1 MPRAI
6 TARHDGIVQLVAA
19 IFRRAGALV
28 NIEVKCDGE
37 TRVRPDIE
45 IILPEHSILVDVAVV
60 HPSAPSRRNLTA
72 LAATRDIKAAKYSS
86 VASERGA
93 RFMAFIAESYGAL
106 GKQAM
111 ELLKLLDNILDRAPA
126 RPFELSGRAVMEAL
140 AVALQRG
147 NAFVIPLG
155 QPHCSCSSCICLI
168 GLMPLGTL
176 FDIRQ

>member
-45 IILPEHSILVDVAVV
+45 IILPDHSILVDVAVV
-60 HPSAPSRRNLTA
+60 HPSAPSRRSLTP
-72 LAATRDIKAAKYSS
+72 LAATRDIENAKAAKYSS

-93 RFMAFIAESYGAL
+93 RFMAFIVESYGAL

-111 ELLKLLDNILDRAPA
+111 ELLKLLHKMSSTALRLGPLNSLEGLLWRPSLLPYSVAMPSYPTRAA
-126 RPFELSGRAVMEAL
+126 SLLVL
-140 AVALQRG
+140 KLY
-147 NAFVIPLG
+147 
-155 QPHCSCSSCICLI
+155 
-168 GLMPLGTL
+168 L
-176 FDIRQ
+176 FNRTYATRHII